1 LSLEVFL
8 LGLKDPVGF
17 FLIRDLPGLK
27 DPVGFFLIRDLP
39 DFKDPVDFFYTRP
52 TGSLRP
58 SRSILLIIY
67 DGTKTTL

>member
-1 LSLEVFL
+1 MYKNFLIKSQQFKWSLEVFL

-17 FLIRDLPGLK
+17 FLIRDLPDIK
-27 DPVGFFLIRDLP
+27 DTVG
-39 DFKDPVDFFYTRP
+39 FFYTRP

-67 DGTKTTL
+67 DGTKTTI